1 MEYIPFKLSFKTDPS
16 RLFRTESTMHPWYSF
31 NFGKCKSCL
40 TVHSSGPSC
49 WAFSILILLH
59 HTCALLARS
68 IYHSYPTGMSIR
80 LLNRKLLGALNS
92 CTIHHTGLHPL
103 LTRPPTVTTIQIL
116 KRALRISRFR
126 NSRCK
131 EFCFPRLPKS
141 ENPKDQG

>member
-116 KRALRISRFR
+116 KGRFAFRDFGIPVARNFVFPDSR
-126 NSRCK
+126 
-131 EFCFPRLPKS
+131 
-141 ENPKDQG
+141 NPKT

>member
-103 LTRPPTVTTIQIL
+103 LMRPPTVTTIQIL